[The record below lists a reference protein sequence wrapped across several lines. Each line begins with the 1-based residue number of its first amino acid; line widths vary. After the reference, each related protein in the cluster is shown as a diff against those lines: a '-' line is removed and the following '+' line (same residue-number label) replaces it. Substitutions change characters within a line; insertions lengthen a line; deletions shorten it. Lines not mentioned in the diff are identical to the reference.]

1 MAIRKSKPTS
11 PGRRFATFQL
21 REELTEGKPHKA
33 LTEGRSKSGGRN
45 THGRVTSRHRGGGA
59 KRRYRKIDFRRTKDG
74 VPAKVATIE
83 YDPNRTTYIALL
95 HYADGDKR
103 YILAPQ
109 GLRPGARV
117 ESGER
122 ADIRPG
128 NALPLRNIPT
138 GTVVHNVELVPG
150 QGGRLGRAAGSGIQV
165 VAKEGPMVTL
175 RLPSGEMRMVRADG
189 RATVGTLSNSE
200 HQNVELG
207 KAGRKRHKGV
217 RPQTRGVAM
226 NPVDHPHGGGEAHH
240 TPGGHPE
247 TPWGKPTLGYRTR
260 KKRKTS
266 DAMIVRGRR
275 RGKRKGGNR

>member
-21 REELTEGKPHKA
+21 REELTRKGAEKALSEGK
-33 LTEGRSKSGGRN
+33 SKSGGRN
-45 THGRVTSRHRGGGA
+45 AHGRITSRHRGGGA
-59 KRRYRKIDFRRTKDG
+59 KRRYRRIDFRRRKDG
-74 VPAKVATIE
+74 VPANVTTVE
-83 YDPNRTTYIALL
+83 YDPNRTSYIALI
-95 HYADGDKR
+95 HYADGHKS

-109 GLRPGARV
+109 GLRPGDRV
-117 ESGER
+117 ESGEQ

-128 NALPLRNIPT
+128 NALPLRSIPT
-138 GTVVHNVELVPG
+138 GTIVHNVELVPG

-165 VAKEGPMVTL
+165 AAKEGDMVTL
-175 RLPSGEMRMVRADG
+175 RLPSSEMRMVRAEC
-189 RATVGTLSNSE
+189 RATVGALSNAE
-200 HQNVELG
+200 HQNVKLG
-207 KAGRKRHKGV
+207 KAGRARHKGR

-260 KKRKTS
+260 KKRKPS
-266 DAMIVRGRR
+266 NAMIVRGRR
-275 RGKRKGGNR
+275 RRKKKR